1 MDIED
6 AISRTLD
13 EMPQDF
19 LIYPYMLGNKA
30 EVKNMCITE
39 YNEAETMELMK
50 KAAIAEGLAQGIAEG
65 MAKGEDQLGSLIQ
78 LLLSKGLTADIQ
90 KAVSDKNAREELY
103 LKYGIKNKDTGD
115 VPLDAPI

>member
-6 AISRTLD
+6 AVSRTLD

-50 KAAIAEGLAQGIAEG
+50 KAAIAEGLAQG

>member
-1 MDIED
+1 
-6 AISRTLD
+6 
-13 EMPQDF
+13 
-19 LIYPYMLGNKA
+19 
-30 EVKNMCITE
+30 MCITE

-50 KAAIAEGLAQGIAEG
+50 KAAIAEGLAQG

-78 LLLSKGLTADIQ
+78 LLLSKGLTSDIQ